1 MQVLQFLIET
11 FAGLVT
17 FVLLLRLVLQWS
29 RADFRNPIA
38 RAVLQLSNP
47 VVLPLRR
54 IVPSLGR
61 LDSATALAL
70 LLVLTAKLV
79 VLQWL
84 LEGLTITPLHLLVQ
98 VVMQL
103 AQSVLHL
110 YLWAIM
116 LHALLSMLAP
126 DSRSAGQSLLYSLCE
141 PALRPIRRK
150 VPTIAGLD
158 LSPLWALI
166 AIQVALIVLR

>member
-47 VVLPLRR
+47 LVLPLRR

-70 LLVLTAKLV
+70 LLVLTAKLL

-84 LEGLTITPLHLLVQ
+84 LEGLTITPLRLLMQ
-98 VVMQL
+98 VVVQL

-126 DSRSAGQSLLYSLCE
+126 DSRSPGQSMLYSLCE
-141 PALRPIRRK
+141 PVLRPIRRK
-150 VPTIAGLD
+150 VPSIAGLD

>member
-70 LLVLTAKLV
+70 LLVLTAKLQ
-79 VLQWL
+79 VL
-84 LEGLTITPLHLLVQ
+84 
-98 VVMQL
+98 
-103 AQSVLHL
+103 
-110 YLWAIM
+110 
-116 LHALLSMLAP
+116 
-126 DSRSAGQSLLYSLCE
+126 
-141 PALRPIRRK
+141 
-150 VPTIAGLD
+150 
-158 LSPLWALI
+158 
-166 AIQVALIVLR
+166 

>member
-61 LDSATALAL
+61 LDSASALAL
-70 LLVLTAKLV
+70 LLVLTAKLL

-84 LEGLTITPLHLLVQ
+84 LEGLTITPLRLLMQ
-98 VVMQL
+98 VVVQL

-141 PALRPIRRK
+141 PVLRPIRRK
-150 VPTIAGLD
+150 VPAIAGLD

>member
-17 FVLLLRLVLQWS
+17 FVLLLRLLLQWS

-47 VVLPLRR
+47 LVLPLRR

-70 LLVLTAKLV
+70 LLVLTAKLL

-84 LEGLTITPLHLLVQ
+84 LEGLTITPLRLLMQ
-98 VVMQL
+98 VVVQL

-126 DSRSAGQSLLYSLCE
+126 DSRSPGQSMLYSLCE
-141 PALRPIRRK
+141 PVLRPIRRK
-150 VPTIAGLD
+150 VPSIAGLD